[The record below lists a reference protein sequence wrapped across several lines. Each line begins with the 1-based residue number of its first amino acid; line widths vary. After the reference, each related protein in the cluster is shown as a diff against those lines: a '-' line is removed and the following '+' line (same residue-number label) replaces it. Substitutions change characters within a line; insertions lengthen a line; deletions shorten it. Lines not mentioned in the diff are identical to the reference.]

1 MTENDST
8 APSIQKAPRSALEGI
23 GPMLTRGNIARS
35 CLWTGCALLA
45 FSCMAISVRELLR
58 HVGAFEILLLR

>member
-1 MTENDST
+1 
-8 APSIQKAPRSALEGI
+8 
-23 GPMLTRGNIARS
+23 MLTRGNIARS

-58 HVGAFEILLLR
+58 HMGAFEILLLR